1 MPPLRKKQ
9 LTNIYI
15 CPYLHSY
22 ASCTMKNEKKDANH
36 KPQNLHTKRKTKT
49 HYLYSLAHKLVQFS
63 HHLFLRTIYFV
74 SPTLFP
80 LASSWQHHCQISSH
94 ILSTIKNNNYN
105 YSIFKKNSHN
115 IGLPL
120 LMSFMNAKTKPSKI
134 TISIKLCRKPKTL
147 KCSEISW
154 TVFWVHTNI
163 SPENYW
169 F

>member
-1 MPPLRKKQ
+1 MHNGKR
-9 LTNIYI
+9 
-15 CPYLHSY
+15 
-22 ASCTMKNEKKDANH
+22 KKDANH
-36 KPQNLHTKRKTKT
+36 KPQNLRTKRKTKT
-49 HYLYSLAHKLVQFS
+49 HYLYSLAHKLVHFS

-94 ILSTIKNNNYN
+94 IPSTIKNNNYN
-105 YSIFKKNSHN
+105 YSILKKNSHD

-120 LMSFMNAKTKPSKI
+120 LMSFMNAKTKTSKI

-163 SPENYW
+163 SPKNYW